1 MPEFTPPTERVRE
14 SFLAAMAEFRAE
26 GRGGPDDDSMIGT
39 EQRTFGATWHTA
51 EGFAAYVAKLRAD
64 ALEGTARPA
73 DRVPCTTLWWVEG
86 NEYLGRLTIRH
97 QLTEFLR
104 EIGGHIGYDVR
115 PTARR
120 RGHATAMLRAALPT
134 AYVLGIDPALVTCDL
149 DNVASRRVVEA
160 NGGVLEDRRHGKL
173 RYWVPTGCP
182 WAPFHDHATSG
193 APGTCES
200 S

>member
-1 MPEFTPPTERVRE
+1 MALMPEFTPPTERVRE

-39 EQRTFGATWHTA
+39 EQRTFGATWHTV

-64 ALEGTARPA
+64 ALKETARPA
-73 DRVPCTTLWWVEG
+73 DRVPCTTLWWVQG
-86 NEYLGRLTIRH
+86 NEYFGRLAIRH
-97 QLTEFLR
+97 ELTEFLR

-134 AYVLGIDPALVTCDL
+134 ASVLGIDPALVTCDL
-149 DNVASRRVVEA
+149 DNVASRRVIEA

-173 RYWVPTGCP
+173 RYWVPTGDGRHSLFP
-182 WAPFHDHATSG
+182 
-193 APGTCES
+193 
-200 S
+200 